1 MIGQRL
7 KTFIAGSVGEEMDRQ
22 GCPSGEGSHT
32 GVLAGWG
39 GCGANTNNIGS
50 EGNPMAQKKSMK
62 HYPVVRSAPIS
73 SGAAANTL
81 VDGARF
87 LSVLNRRLY
96 RYGRNYSMKVD
107 VRPDYAGPA
116 IEVFALR
123 DDWAVQKAF
132 QMAYQQYLD
141 NTIDERERMSSDMI
155 ARWEDFRV
163 QDGLTLPVNAA
174 RPVLHQVSGGA
185 SILNAGEFEFS
196 NVVDSGN
203 TKRTFTWGTPG
214 LTQYGILQEYD
225 KAGNAQLNPSSTPS
239 DLPYAD
245 IETDVNEDTGDDLKT
260 DGNAPP
266 YDQTGVNAASPW
278 VRIAVLGSGAAG
290 QQKLSSGFF
299 TAPCGLILLKG
310 FTETS
315 EAYSVEI
322 EAKSGDYKG
331 VHAPSMLEI
340 ATINRK
346 RKVVK

>member
-1 MIGQRL
+1 
-7 KTFIAGSVGEEMDRQ
+7 
-22 GCPSGEGSHT
+22 
-32 GVLAGWG
+32 
-39 GCGANTNNIGS
+39 
-50 EGNPMAQKKSMK
+50 MAKKKSMK

-73 SGAAANTL
+73 AGAAANTL
-81 VDGARF
+81 VDSAAF
-87 LSVLNRRLY
+87 LSKLNRRLY

-132 QMAYQQYLD
+132 QMAYQVYLD
-141 NTIDERERMSSDMI
+141 NTIDEREKLASRQV
-155 ARWEDFRV
+155 ARWEDFRIR
-163 QDGLTLPVNAA
+163 DGVTLAINQAN
-174 RPVLHQVSGGA
+174 PVLHQPAGGA
-185 SILNAGEFEFS
+185 SALNAGEFALSFVEDGAGVS
-196 NVVDSGN
+196 H
-203 TKRTFTWGTPG
+203 TFTWGAAAVG
-214 LTQYGILQEYD
+214 RYSILEEYD
-225 KAGNAQLNPSSTPS
+225 RAGNAQKNPEGDTNTG
-239 DLPYAD
+239 PYGD
-245 IETDVNEDTGDDLKT
+245 ISTDVDASIMQSLQENGAE
-260 DGNAPP
+260 PP
-266 YDQTGVNAASPW
+266 YSADGVNSDRPW

-340 ATINRK
+340 ATVNRK